1 MITEIWKPA
10 TGTAYGLLV
19 SNLGRVKRL
28 QGETIYTRTTHGKP
42 HIVKRSFSETI
53 LEPADNGHGYQVVAF
68 NGKKH
73 YVHRLVAGAF
83 VDNPD
88 NLKEVDHINGDR
100 ADNRAENL
108 RWTTRTGNMANKLTK
123 ARNRKHSD
131 DLKKPIVQLT
141 TDGKLVREWE
151 SVTDAAKALG
161 CARSTITAVVSPNS
175 TRSKTALGYIFIY
188 KSEYDP
194 ERKYNV
200 RYAHT
205 NSRYNEAISDD
216 ALVDL
221 VDGEIVRYFPSMV
234 SAAAFHGV
242 SVHTIRVA
250 LYRLRRG
257 LSVGQKKKSSFP
269 PSLHQFKTLSKEQ
282 QQYVIDNHAALLVRP

>member
-10 TGTAYGLLV
+10 PGQAYLLV
-19 SNLGRVKRL
+19 SNIGRVKRL
-28 QGETIYTRTTHGKP
+28 QGETIFTRMAHGKL
-42 HIVKRSFSETI
+42 HTVKRSFSETI

-88 NLKEVDHINGDR
+88 NLPEVDHINGDR

-108 RWTTRTGNMANKLTK
+108 RWTTRTGNMANKLTQ
-123 ARNRKHSD
+123 ARHRKNSD
-131 DLKKPIVQLT
+131 DLKRPIIQLT
-141 TDGKLVREWE
+141 ADGKLVREWA
-151 SVTDAAKALG
+151 SATDAAKALG
-161 CARSTITAVVSPNS
+161 CARSTITAVLSP
-175 TRSKTALGYIFIY
+175 RKERAKAALGYIFIY

-194 ERKYNV
+194 ERRYNL

-205 NSRYNEAISDD
+205 NSQYNEAISDD

-234 SAAAFHGV
+234 AAASFHGV
-242 SVHTIRVA
+242 SVPTIRVA

-269 PSLHQFKTLSKEQ
+269 PSLHQFKTLSKAQ